1 MALVNL
7 PKTAKGL
14 ETLERIRKAAE
25 MLFSEKGYYNTSVTD
40 ITTEA
45 SVAPGTFYIYFPD
58 KKSGS
63 QKKREPL
70 FCLSLS
76 VAAFTASQSS
86 LSSCLPVCDVL
97 PETGSPDT

>member
-7 PKTAKGL
+7 PKTPKGL

-58 KKSGS
+58 KKSVFRYLLEDMTT
-63 QKKREPL
+63 K
-70 FCLSLS
+70 
-76 VAAFTASQSS
+76 T
-86 LSSCLPVCDVL
+86 LPR
-97 PETGSPDT
+97 DT